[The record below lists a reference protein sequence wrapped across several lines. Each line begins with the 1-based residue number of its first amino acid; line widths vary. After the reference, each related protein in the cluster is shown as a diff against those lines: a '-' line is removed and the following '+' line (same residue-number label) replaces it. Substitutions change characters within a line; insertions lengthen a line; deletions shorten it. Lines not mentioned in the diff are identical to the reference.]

1 MTTTR
6 IAVLASG
13 EGSNLQ
19 AILDACRSGRLP
31 ATVVAVISNRAT
43 SGALERA
50 RRADVAAVHV
60 GARAAGEES
69 RPEYDARLADAV
81 AVHEPDIVVCAGW
94 MRLLSMRFLDR
105 FAGRVVNLHP
115 ALPGELPGTDAIE
128 RAFAEHQAGRR
139 THTGVMIHLI
149 PDEGV
154 DDGPVLA
161 TATVAIAAVDTLD
174 TLAARVHATEH
185 ELLVNTLA
193 TLCQTGARP

>member
-1 MTTTR
+1 MTTR
-6 IAVLASG
+6 LAVLASG

-19 AILDACRSGRLP
+19 AVLDACADGRLS
-31 ATVVAVISNRAT
+31 ATVVAVISNRPA

-50 RRADVAAVHV
+50 RRAGVAAVHV

-81 AVHEPDIVVCAGW
+81 ATHEPDIVVCAGW

-105 FAGRVVNLHP
+105 FPGRVVNLHP
-115 ALPGELPGTDAIE
+115 ALPGELPGTDAIA
-128 RAFAEHQAGRR
+128 RAFAEHRAGRR
-139 THTGVMIHLI
+139 THTGVMVHVI

-161 TATVAIAAVDTLD
+161 TAVVDIASDDTLD
-174 TLAARVHATEH
+174 LLAARIHATEH
-185 ELLVNTLA
+185 ELLVSTLA